1 MLKTLARC
9 IRDAKL
15 PAILTPILMLAEA
28 FAEVSIPTIMKD
40 LIDEGISY
48 KNAEGVIVGNMD
60 NVIKYGVLL
69 LIFTV
74 ASMFFGITAGITA
87 SRASS
92 RFSKNVR
99 QDMYYNIQ
107 RFTFASIDKF
117 SPASLVTRLTTDVT
131 RVQMAFQMMIRITFR
146 APAMLVFAFIFS
158 FRASPKLS
166 LTFLYAIP
174 FLALVLGIIIKKAF
188 PIFNKTFE
196 TYDNLNECVE
206 ENVRGIRVVKSFVQE
221 DHEISKF
228 RAISNR
234 IFGLFTKAEKTV
246 AFNAPAMQIAVYSCV
261 IAISWLGAHAIVESG
276 NGAIN
281 PDGLTVGGLTSLFTY
296 TMQILMSLMMLSMIF
311 VMLTMS
317 KASADRVAEVLREGC
332 DINDGER
339 NIKELKDG
347 SIEFKNVSF
356 KYFASAESNALD
368 HISIKI
374 NSGETVGII
383 GGTGS
388 SKSTF
393 VQMIPRLYDTT
404 EGEVIVGGE
413 NVRDYNLEA
422 LRNNVAMVLQKNTL
436 FSGSIYDNI
445 RWGDENASDEEV
457 QRVCKLACAD
467 EFIRKFPDKYE
478 THIEQGGSNVSGG
491 QKQRLCI
498 ARALLKH
505 PKILILDDSTS
516 AVDTHTDAMIRK
528 AFREEIPNTTKI
540 IIAQRVSSVC
550 DADKIII
557 LDNGKIADVG
567 THDELYERGGIYREI
582 YDQQN
587 GNKSEENTDGEQVKG
602 GENDE

>member
-1 MLKTLARC
+1 MIKTLAKC

-15 PAILTPILMLAEA
+15 PAILTPIFVLSET
-28 FAEVSIPTIMKD
+28 FFEVLIPRIMKNM
-40 LIDEGISY
+40 IDEGIN
-48 KNAEGVIVGNMD
+48 KGDMN
-60 NVIKYGVLL
+60 NVVKYGVILL
-69 LIFTV
+69 ATTLV
-74 ASMFFGITAGITA
+74 AMFFGVTAGFTA

-92 RFSKNVR
+92 RFARNLR
-99 QDMYYNIQ
+99 WDMYCNIQ
-107 RFTFASIDKF
+107 NYTFASIDKF
-117 SPASLVTRLTTDVT
+117 SPASLVTRLTTDVS
-131 RVQMAFQMMIRITFR
+131 RVQMAFQMITRITFR
-146 APAMLVFAFIFS
+146 APAMLIFACVFS
-158 FRASPKLS
+158 FRTSPKLS

-174 FLALVLGIIIKKAF
+174 FLAVVLAIIIKTAF
-188 PIFNKTFE
+188 PIFNKTFKA
-196 TYDNLNECVE
+196 YDDLNECVE

-228 RAISNR
+228 RVTSER

-246 AFNAPAMQIAVYSCV
+246 AFNAPAMQVAVYSCI

-317 KASADRVAEVLREGC
+317 KASADRVTEVLREGC

-339 NIKELKDG
+339 NLKELKDG
-347 SIEFKNVSF
+347 SIEFKDVTF
-356 KYFASAESNALD
+356 KYFDTAESNALD
-368 HISIKI
+368 HISVKI
-374 NSGETVGII
+374 NSGETIGII

-393 VQMIPRLYDTT
+393 VQMIPRLYDATG
-404 EGEVIVGGE
+404 GEVLVGGE

-445 RWGDENASDEEV
+445 RWGDENASDEDV
-457 QRVCKLACAD
+457 QRVCRLACAD
-467 EFIRKFPDKYE
+467 EFIQKFPDKYD

-550 DADKIII
+550 EADKIIV
-557 LDNGKIADVG
+557 LDNGKIADMG
-567 THDELYERGGIYREI
+567 THDELYARGGIYREI
-582 YDQQN
+582 YDQQTRGSEDN
-587 GNKSEENTDGEQVKG
+587 G
-602 GENDE
+602 